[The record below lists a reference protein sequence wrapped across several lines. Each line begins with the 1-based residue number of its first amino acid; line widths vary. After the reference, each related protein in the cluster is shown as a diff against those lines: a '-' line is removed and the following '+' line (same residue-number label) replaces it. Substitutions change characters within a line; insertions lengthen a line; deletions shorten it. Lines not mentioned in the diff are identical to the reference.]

1 MDKILLDTSFVYAL
15 YDHKDPYHNKA
26 REFTRANRLP
36 FLLPDVVLV
45 EASFFA
51 ARSGGTLG
59 QVRFLDGLWAAAIPF
74 EPIHRDDLPRIRTIM
89 HTYADSKLDMTDC
102 CIMALAER
110 LNISRVA
117 TFDRRDFAIFR
128 PTHCPALELLP

>member
-15 YDHKDPYHNKA
+15 YDHQDPYHHKA
-26 REFTRANRLP
+26 REFMRGNRLP
-36 FLLPDVVLV
+36 FIMPDVVLV

-59 QVRFLDGLWAAAIPF
+59 QVRFLDGLWTAGIPF
-74 EPIHRDDLPRIRTIM
+74 EPILRDDLPRIRDIM
-89 HTYADSKLDMTDC
+89 HTYADAKLDITDC

-110 LNISRVA
+110 LKITRVA